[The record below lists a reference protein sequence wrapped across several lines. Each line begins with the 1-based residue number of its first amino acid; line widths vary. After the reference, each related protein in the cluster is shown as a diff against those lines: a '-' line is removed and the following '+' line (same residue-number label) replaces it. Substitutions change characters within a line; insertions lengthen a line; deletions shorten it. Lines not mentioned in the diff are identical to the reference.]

1 MATNYGTTMK
11 ELRLERG
18 LTLRQVEQA
27 TGISNQNL
35 SRWERNEV
43 IPSVDACVL
52 LAKFYCV
59 SLEELLGVPP
69 IR

>member
-1 MATNYGTTMK
+1 MTTNYGTTMK

-18 LTLRQVEQA
+18 LSLRQVEKA

-43 IPSVDACVL
+43 MPGVDACVL

-59 SLEELLGVPP
+59 SIEELIGIPP